1 MVPSAWLVKVGSVIA
16 EKYVVERVLG
26 AGGAGIVLSC
36 RHRATGG
43 LFALKILKTPT
54 EEQAERLMREAR
66 LITKLKNEH
75 VCRVF
80 DIDRLPGGGA
90 PFVVMEHLEGES
102 LDSALRRAGSLPVP
116 EAATVVLHACIALAE
131 AHSHGIVHR
140 DIKPANLFR
149 TTAADGSVRIKVL
162 DFGISKDRQNSD
174 RLTAASAVFGSPPY
188 MSPEQFEA
196 TGDVDGRTD
205 VWSLGVTLYELVTGT
220 RPFVGA
226 DVVEL
231 FTRIMTGAVVP
242 PTAVDPTLPAR
253 LDQVIERALGKT
265 TRERYGSVADMARD
279 VAPLAPPE
287 VGRAALAIIGRLTP
301 TQEIRRRWGTTTE
314 RAPAVPLPGATTTQP
329 LPRLRSPQGR
339 EAPVPARR
347 LAQAAGALALAVTI
361 SAGLYA
367 VRTRGAVSDARLV
380 EPHERTTSGSDPA
393 RALGASELAQAA
405 AAEAAPRTTRTPTSS
420 GPVDPEASAPITAAP
435 RPSLEPST
443 AGSRPSRLSTPT
455 PTVPRATTTA
465 RAAAPAVSEPAP
477 ESASS
482 ASPSGPASDPFGGG
496 RK

>member
-1 MVPSAWLVKVGSVIA
+1 M
-16 EKYVVERVLG
+16 R
-26 AGGAGIVLSC
+26 AGRASSC
-36 RHRATGG
+36 PADPVTGG

-329 LPRLRSPQGR
+329 LPRLRSPEGR
-339 EAPVPARR
+339 EAPAPARR

-361 SAGLYA
+361 GAGLYA
-367 VRTRGAVSDARLV
+367 VRARGTVSDARLV

-455 PTVPRATTTA
+455 PTAP
-465 RAAAPAVSEPAP
+465 RAAATVRATAPAPSEPAP
-477 ESASS
+477 ESAS
-482 ASPSGPASDPFGGG
+482 PSGPAPDPFGGG